1 MNENKSKIL
10 IVDDDENICQL
21 IELYLRKDGYDVDVC
36 NCGGAAIEKLR
47 EEAFDAVLLDVM
59 MPGIDGFETLEEVRK
74 FSYIP
79 VIMLSARGESMD
91 KISGLDRG
99 ADDYITKPFEPQEL
113 IARLKAVL
121 RRIKPVTAQKQVELC
136 NLAVNLSDFTVLLD
150 GEKIDM
156 TPKETELLYTLA
168 KTPMHVFTR
177 EDLLNRIWGQNYSGD
192 PRTVDVHIKRIR
204 EKLGENKSWRLTT
217 VWGIGYKIEVD

>member
-36 NCGGAAIEKLR
+36 NCGEAAIEKLR
-47 EEAFDAVLLDVM
+47 EAFDAVLLDVM

>member
-1 MNENKSKIL
+1 M
-10 IVDDDENICQL
+10 
-21 IELYLRKDGYDVDVC
+21 
-36 NCGGAAIEKLR
+36 
-47 EEAFDAVLLDVM
+47 
-59 MPGIDGFETLEEVRK
+59 
-74 FSYIP
+74 
-79 VIMLSARGESMD
+79 
-91 KISGLDRG
+91 
-99 ADDYITKPFEPQEL
+99 
-113 IARLKAVL
+113 KAVL

>member
-36 NCGGAAIEKLR
+36 NCGEAAIEKLR